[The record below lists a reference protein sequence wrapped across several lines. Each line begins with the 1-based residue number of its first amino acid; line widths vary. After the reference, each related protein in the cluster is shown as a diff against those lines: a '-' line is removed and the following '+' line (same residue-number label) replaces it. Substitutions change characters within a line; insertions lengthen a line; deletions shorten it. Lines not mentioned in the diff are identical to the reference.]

1 MLKVSA
7 MSIFGVYG
15 DPAAAVAAAA
25 AAEVAAAQQHSSS
38 RNAYNRLYDNSGN
51 FLLHALQQQQR
62 QLECERNSLGGVP
75 LAKHYMQLQG
85 KTVPAAIVKQPLDV
99 FLPYEQ
105 LDEGHKF
112 LVCCCCALLQQFFA
126 AFIFSCAVVS
136 RCLSAADFDA
146 ATAVLVLALLG
157 SVTAAVCLLAVAAA
171 VLVPLPTW
179 HEVFSCSSTALVP

>member
-25 AAEVAAAQQHSSS
+25 AAEVAAAQQHNSS

-62 QLECERNSLGGVP
+62 QLERERDSLGGAP
-75 LAKHYMQLQG
+75 LAKNYMQLQG

-112 LVCCCCALLQQFFA
+112 LVCSCCVVPQQFYA
-126 AFIFSCAVVS
+126 AFIFSCTVVS

-146 ATAVLVLALLG
+146 ATAVLVTACFLG
-157 SVTAAVCLLAVAAA
+157 SATAAVSVLAAAAA
-171 VLVPLPTW
+171 VLVPLPI
-179 HEVFSCSSTALVP
+179 